1 LLDKITPGDAVTVT
15 WLDRLAR
22 STRNDPDRSR
32 GARLS
37 PGSENG
43 VSTR

>member
-22 STRNDPDRSR
+22 STRNDPECRCR
-32 GARLS
+32 GS
-37 PGSENG
+37 HT
-43 VSTR
+43 TRRWREQD